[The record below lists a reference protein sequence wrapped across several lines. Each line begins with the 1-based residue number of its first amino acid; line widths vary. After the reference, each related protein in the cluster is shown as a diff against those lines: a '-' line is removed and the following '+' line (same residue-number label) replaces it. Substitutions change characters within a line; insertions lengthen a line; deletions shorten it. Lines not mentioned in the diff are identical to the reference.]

1 MTMGLVIVSVDLP
14 ATTQIIKETNCGI
27 ILEKRDAQLLAEKL
41 RDLLNDNTK
50 RKELQEKS
58 SEASNKKY
66 NWKSEAD
73 KLFQFYRSLK

>member
-1 MTMGLVIVSVDLP
+1 MH
-14 ATTQIIKETNCGI
+14 NF
-27 ILEKRDAQLLAEKL
+27 LAEKL